1 MSTTTV
7 PVTVTP
13 EAAARVAELG
23 MQCELERMLEHSR
36 QGCPTCDPSKCDW
49 PCPTIP
55 ATKPRLSSK
64 PPWTIVTLEYDP
76 TEDELGSWKVDTF
89 PPDVCRYFVIMTAYW
104 TPHER

>member
-7 PVTVTP
+7 SVTVTP

-23 MQCELERMLEHSR
+23 MQGELERMLEHTR
-36 QGCPTCDPSKCDW
+36 QGVPGLRSIEVRLALPYDTGDETSIIIEATMDDPHF
-49 PCPTIP
+49 
-55 ATKPRLSSK
+55 
-64 PPWTIVTLEYDP
+64 EYDP

-89 PPDVCRYFVIMTAYW
+89 PPDVCRYFVIMTVYW